1 MGMTMAEKILA
12 RASKRDQVS
21 PNEFVTA
28 ELDLVMGHDLSFWA
42 AYQAMTSQRL

>member
-28 ELDLVMGHDLSFWA
+28 NLDVARPPTNHEN
-42 AYQAMTSQRL
+42 